1 MGFFERTKKYNYN
14 DVIEIYASCG
24 HMCYTYSYNF
34 DLNKSGDKW
43 LFSCNCSV
51 SDREERVKSDN
62 REITQEEAENVIK
75 AAEESD
81 LADKIKKHR
90 PRPLSRVVFVCDET
104 MYSSSLKFADGTN
117 LNANC
122 KVSENVQNLF
132 YALAEK
138 YGEEED
144 S

>member
-24 HMCYTYSYNF
+24 HMCYTFSYNF
-34 DLNKSGDKW
+34 DLIKSGDKW
-43 LFSCNCSV
+43 LVSCNCSV
-51 SDREERVKSDN
+51 SDKEERVKLDN
-62 REITQEEAENVIK
+62 SEITQEEAENVIK
-75 AAEESD
+75 AAEESN
-81 LADKIKKHR
+81 LADKIKKYR

-122 KVSENVQNLF
+122 KVSENVKDLF

>member
-14 DVIEIYASCG
+14 DVVEIYASCG
-24 HMCYTYSYNF
+24 HMCYTFSYNF

-51 SDREERVKSDN
+51 SDKEERVKLDN

-75 AAEESD
+75 AAKESD
-81 LADKIKKHR
+81 LADKIKKYR

-122 KVSENVQNLF
+122 KVSENVKDLF

>member
-1 MGFFERTKKYNYN
+1 MF
-14 DVIEIYASCG
+14 I
-24 HMCYTYSYNF
+24 
-34 DLNKSGDKW
+34 
-43 LFSCNCSV
+43 
-51 SDREERVKSDN
+51 
-62 REITQEEAENVIK
+62 
-75 AAEESD
+75 EESTSSF
-81 LADKIKKHR
+81 LTLSPKFYILLHSGV
-90 PRPLSRVVFVCDET
+90 SRVVFVCDET

-122 KVSENVQNLF
+122 EVSENVKDLF

>member
-1 MGFFERTKKYNYN
+1 MGFFEKMKKYNYN

-24 HMCYTYSYNF
+24 HMCYTFSYNF

-51 SDREERVKSDN
+51 SDKEERVKFDN

-75 AAEESD
+75 AAEESN

-104 MYSSSLKFADGTN
+104 MYSSSLKI
-117 LNANC
+117 
-122 KVSENVQNLF
+122 VR
-132 YALAEK
+132 
-138 YGEEED
+138 
-144 S
+144 

>member
-1 MGFFERTKKYNYN
+1 MLPA
-14 DVIEIYASCG
+14 VICVTPLAITSV
-24 HMCYTYSYNF
+24 F
-34 DLNKSGDKW
+34 NKSGDKW

-51 SDREERVKSDN
+51 SDKEERVKSDN

-122 KVSENVQNLF
+122 KVSRNSKGFVLRTGRKVRRGRGF
-132 YALAEK
+132 LS
-138 YGEEED
+138 GEVIAPYRRID
-144 S
+144 K

>member
-1 MGFFERTKKYNYN
+1 MGFFERMKKYNYN

-24 HMCYTYSYNF
+24 HMCYTFSYNF

-51 SDREERVKSDN
+51 SDKEERVKSDN

-75 AAEESD
+75 AAEESN
-81 LADKIKKHR
+81 LADKIKKYR
-90 PRPLSRVVFVCDET
+90 PRQLSRVVFVCDET

-122 KVSENVQNLF
+122 KVSENVKDLF
-132 YALAEK
+132 
-138 YGEEED
+138 
-144 S
+144 

>member
-1 MGFFERTKKYNYN
+1 MGFFERMKKYNYN

-34 DLNKSGDKW
+34 DLVKSGDKW

-51 SDREERVKSDN
+51 SGKEERVKSNN

-81 LADKIKKHR
+81 LADKIKKYR

-117 LNANC
+117 LNAEC
-122 KVSENVQNLF
+122 KVSENVKDLF

-138 YGEEED
+138 YGEEEA

>member
-1 MGFFERTKKYNYN
+1 MR
-14 DVIEIYASCG
+14 I
-24 HMCYTYSYNF
+24 
-34 DLNKSGDKW
+34 
-43 LFSCNCSV
+43 
-51 SDREERVKSDN
+51 
-62 REITQEEAENVIK
+62 
-75 AAEESD
+75 
-81 LADKIKKHR
+81 KHR

-104 MYSSSLKFADGTN
+104 MYSSNLKFADGTN

-122 KVSENVQNLF
+122 EVSENVKDLF